1 MKISI
6 MSITEAHAKP
16 FHACLDSVAK
26 EQKYLG
32 QSAAPPID
40 KVASFVRENV
50 QNDHPQFVAID
61 GERVVGWCDAIPH
74 WADALKH
81 RAGLGMG
88 VISDYRGQGIGK
100 QLLRACLEKAMTK
113 GIRRIDLVVRADN
126 EIAIA
131 LYEKFGFAHEGRKSL
146 GLCHKGIYY
155 EAIQM
160 GLVFPDVP

>member
-1 MKISI
+1 MHVWIRWPRNKNIS
-6 MSITEAHAKP
+6 AKARR
-16 FHACLDSVAK
+16 H
-26 EQKYLG
+26 
-32 QSAAPPID
+32 QSTKWQALWMLTAGLQ
-40 KVASFVRENV
+40 RRR
-50 QNDHPQFVAID
+50 D

-88 VISDYRGQGIGK
+88 VISDHRGQGIGK

-113 GIRRIDLVVRADN
+113 GIRRIDLEVRADN